1 MQSLNALGNRQ
12 IASLNADLAR
22 MENGEG
28 GASIQG
34 QITTTLGALS
44 RLVDDYDSM
53 ARKEMVT
60 AAREKANTRVAKLK
74 NEHKELKARFE
85 RAKSEG
91 QVKARNDLLSG
102 GSTSSSSPYSG
113 AGSSSS
119 GVSQRRSSAHPNATG
134 GPSSPLHESPFSSN
148 PLFQPNHPHSS
159 NPREAHALR
168 EHSFLQESENHID
181 QYIAQGR
188 AVLDNL
194 VEQRGILKGTRKKLL
209 DTANTLGLSRE
220 TIGWVERRTK
230 QDAWIFGAGATFTLF
245 SFWAIW
251 HYLG

>member
-12 IASLNADLAR
+12 IASLNADLNR
-22 MENGEG
+22 MESGEG
-28 GASIQG
+28 GPGVQG

-44 RLVDDYDSM
+44 RLIDDYDSM

-85 RAKSEG
+85 RAKNEG
-91 QVKARNDLLSG
+91 QQKARNDLLGTS
-102 GSTSSSSPYSG
+102 STSATSSSSG
-113 AGSSSS
+113 IA
-119 GVSQRRSSAHPNATG
+119 QRRSSAY
-134 GPSSPLHESPFSSN
+134 PSTNSPIHESPFGSSSSSSHQPN
-148 PLFQPNHPHSS
+148 LWQPNHP
-159 NPREAHALR
+159 PTARDEFALR

-188 AVLDNL
+188 AVLENL
-194 VEQRGILKGTRKKLL
+194 VEQRGILKGTKRKLL
-209 DTANTLGLSRE
+209 DAANTLGLSRE

-245 SFWAIW
+245 SFWVIW

>member
-12 IASLNADLAR
+12 IASLNADLAK
-22 MENGEG
+22 MESGEG
-28 GASIQG
+28 GPGVQG

-44 RLVDDYDSM
+44 RLIDDYDSM

-91 QVKARNDLLSG
+91 QLKARNDLL
-102 GSTSSSSPYSG
+102 GSASSSASSPYS
-113 AGSSSS
+113 SS
-119 GVSQRRSSAHPNATG
+119 GGPSYPNSVSQRRSSAHPNSNAA
-134 GPSSPLHESPFSSN
+134 PLHESPFGSSSNSGN
-148 PLFQPNHPHSS
+148 PLFQPNHPIPTS
-159 NPREAHALR
+159 RDDYALR
-168 EHSFLQESENHID
+168 EHSFLQNSENHID

-188 AVLDNL
+188 AVLENL
-194 VEQRGILKGTRKKLL
+194 VEQRGILKGTRRKLL

-220 TIGWVERRTK
+220 TIGWVERRT
-230 QDAWIFGAGATFTLF
+230 
-245 SFWAIW
+245 
-251 HYLG
+251 

>member
-12 IASLNADLAR
+12 IASLNADLAK

-28 GASIQG
+28 GPGVQG

-44 RLVDDYDSM
+44 RLIDDYDSM

-91 QVKARNDLLSG
+91 QLKARNDLLGSATSSASPYLSSG
-102 GSTSSSSPYSG
+102 GPSYSN
-113 AGSSSS
+113 S
-119 GVSQRRSSAHPNATG
+119 VSQRRSSAHPNAN
-134 GPSSPLHESPFSSN
+134 GPNSPLHESPFGSSSSN
-148 PLFQPNHPHSS
+148 PLFQPNHPIPTS
-159 NPREAHALR
+159 RDEYALR
-168 EHSFLQESENHID
+168 EHSFLQNSENNID

-188 AVLDNL
+188 AVLENL
-194 VEQRGILKGTRKKLL
+194 VEQRGILKGTRRKLL

-220 TIGWVERRTK
+220 TIGWVERRT
-230 QDAWIFGAGATFTLF
+230 
-245 SFWAIW
+245 
-251 HYLG
+251 